1 MNSDEF
7 WKNKIRA
14 FLHDPPDKAFELKT
28 HEKRI
33 KEILGDL
40 IPSKSIKRKIK
51 TADTQ
56 ASSLQRIDLEK
67 SKDGKELR
75 STFDRVHDTEKYEY
89 IGYPVIRHPVTGE
102 VKEFCII
109 AGSLPEVDKPVINV
123 RDSERDDYEKR
134 FYSLLDR
141 ILKIEKETFS
151 KLVKSGGSK
160 EDYLRIW
167 TFYED
172 ELKNALKSEFS
183 ESFAEEFVNLP
194 AYTLSPDHTL
204 FDHADA
210 TSVIYGAE
218 CNGRKPVLLL
228 FKLNPVQKFIAD
240 SRKEKDLWAASHI
253 LAALTFSAI
262 CAIVE
267 KFGPD
272 AVIYPHLRNNPFFRA
287 WIFSK
292 GIHDSKPEPK
302 TLSAATV
309 PNKFFAIVGIENE
322 GELDE
327 LENEVSEN
335 VNGMLEELFG
345 SVWSEVWDGVVAK
358 NGFLDSLVEKISKK
372 LEEEIEKCSDEKRKI
387 SLENELREVLEY
399 RSNKKKLH
407 KEILLS
413 HFNSTLSFLKVPE
426 IDLSGDKKNAYAK
439 LKDFVESLNLPKN
452 IERKYLEW
460 LEMLEKVEASDNKP
474 SKYDLYSLYYEI
486 LLELNAIESAKFV
499 KPAEPSGFKCTLC
512 GEHLAIGGE
521 SEQFM
526 KELWEKIHRELPGYL
541 RENERLCAVCLVKRF
556 YPKFLRELELFEKI
570 DSIVPKTESV
580 SEVAMC
586 KSTKAGIAWKDI
598 YDYLRDEK
606 NLDEILSDVATEK
619 YENLKAKLK
628 ELKSLIKKLIVNVEE
643 QLKKQRYYS
652 DDFLRNLHKS
662 FSNEILYIENL
673 RDAKSLLDTLGF
685 RTLDSVNIDESLL
698 SEVRDKLSEI
708 SRLIEEEPPKYYAIL
723 VMDGDEIGKLLSGD
737 KLLATASYLHPEV
750 LKKVGDDLKVKA
762 ENVKRLVTPAAHAAI
777 SKAVMNFAVNHVFKI
792 VESNGGTLIYAGG
805 DDVLALLPVDTALN
819 AAIELA
825 DAFSKSWNGWK
836 ILPGG
841 TISAGI
847 LIVHYKHPLY
857 DALDKARSL
866 LEKAKNLGRNAIAI
880 GLLKRSGSYYE
891 AVANYETVSY
901 VKAIAELIAENR
913 VSPRVLYDLMSVV
926 NKLPGEGELMQ
937 IVKYEATRHAKENDD
952 ARFFVSLFSNGVS
965 CVRVEFEE
973 VYEISNR
980 VEFQKFVNELVRE
993 GRVRELKKSSGFCG
1007 CDAAYDF
1014 VVKKQAMG
1022 FLSLVKIVFDAERG
1036 DER

>member
-14 FLHDPPDKAFELKT
+14 FLHDPPDKVFELKT
-28 HEKRI
+28 HEKRRI
-33 KEILGDL
+33 KEILGNL
-40 IPSKSIKRKIK
+40 MPSKSIKRKIK

-75 STFDRVHDTEKYEY
+75 STFDKVHDTEKYEY

-102 VKEFCII
+102 VKEFCVI
-109 AGSLPEVDKPVINV
+109 AESLPEVDKPVINV
-123 RDSERDDYEKR
+123 RESERDDYEKK

-141 ILKIEKETFS
+141 ILEVEKETFS

-210 TSVIYGAE
+210 TSAIYGAE

-228 FKLNPVQKFIAD
+228 FKLNPVQKFIAN

-272 AVIYPHLRNNPFFRA
+272 AVIYPHLRSNPFFRA

-327 LENEVSEN
+327 LEKEVSEN
-335 VNGMLEELFG
+335 VNGMLEELFD
-345 SVWSEVWDGVVAK
+345 SVWSEVWDGVVA
-358 NGFLDSLVEKISKK
+358 KISKK

-387 SLENELREVLEY
+387 SLENELKEVLEY
-399 RSNKKKLH
+399 RSNKKELH
-407 KEILLS
+407 REILLS

-426 IDLSGDKKNAYAK
+426 IDLSGDKEDAYAK
-439 LKDFVESLNLPKN
+439 LKEFVKSLNLPKD
-452 IERKYLEW
+452 IERKNLGW

-486 LLELNAIESAKFV
+486 LLELNAIKSAKFV

-526 KELWEKIHRELPGYL
+526 KELWKKIHRELPGYL
-541 RENERLCAVCLVKRF
+541 RENERLCAMCLVKRF

-570 DSIVPKTESV
+570 DSKEIVPKTESV

-586 KSTKAGIAWKDI
+586 KNTKAGIAWKDI
-598 YDYLRDEK
+598 YDHLRDEK
-606 NLDEILSDVATEK
+606 NLDKLLSGVATEK
-619 YENLKAKLK
+619 HENLKAKLK
-628 ELKSLIKKLIVNVEE
+628 ELKSLIKKLIANVED
-643 QLKKQRYYS
+643 QLKKQPYS
-652 DDFLRNLHKS
+652 DVFLKNLHKN
-662 FSNEILYIENL
+662 FSNEVLYIENL
-673 RDAKSLLDTLGF
+673 RDTKSLLDTLGF
-685 RTLDSVNIDESLL
+685 KTLDSVNIDESLL

-723 VMDGDEIGKLLSGD
+723 VMDGDEMGKLLSGD
-737 KLLATASYLHPEV
+737 KLLATANYLHPEV

-777 SKAVMNFAVNHVFKI
+777 SKAVMNFAVNHVFEI
-792 VESNGGTLIYAGG
+792 VESNRGTLIYAGG

-819 AAIELA
+819 TAIELA
-825 DAFSKSWNGWK
+825 DTFSKSWSGWE
-836 ILPGG
+836 ILLGG
-841 TISAGI
+841 TISVGI
-847 LIVHYKHPLY
+847 LIVHYRHPLY

-866 LEKAKNLGRNAIAI
+866 LEKAKDLGRNSVAV

-926 NKLPGEGELMQ
+926 NKLPGEDELMQ

-965 CVRVEFEE
+965 GVRVEFEE
-973 VYEISNR
+973 INGISNQ
-980 VEFQKFVNELVRE
+980 VEFQKFVNELVRK